1 MVERID
7 ERRRIVFWRRST
19 PAGDPSAGKRSASN
33 YRLQEL

>member
-7 ERRRIVFWRRST
+7 ERRRMVFWLQYS
-19 PAGDPSAGKRSASN
+19 GDPSAGKRSASN